1 MLDYLNWYL
10 VELERNLRG
19 KRNSQAVADFLVESR
34 SHLTERI
41 DDLVARGIDPVS
53 ATKAS
58 IIDFGDPQAVAQAY
72 QGRRYVSATVRGVG
86 IALAI
91 ILGLAIM
98 PAFFVA
104 MLDLPNLHEGPLVS
118 GLIWT
123 ASLSFFVVGWLSWKT
138 RTWISLPVGAFA
150 VSIALVAS
158 VVFTSMTG
166 LANLNGQAVHVFL
179 PHRQD
184 QIEARSDWL
193 ARYEI
198 DVAKLNAWRASDRG
212 PKADELL
219 NELAGPLSLAPVVSY
234 QPRHSNRMMVLPS
247 DSFPS
252 ARVVLDSGYGPIYR
266 LESHFNVADVTRTAW
281 QTHGDAYANY
291 LSKQR
296 ARVELELNAL
306 SNLTP
311 SSFSQRWTRHGYQA
325 AAMIGIGSLFAVL
338 LNGVIL
344 MFASASDTMR
354 RRRWRRQVG

>member
-19 KRNSQAVADFLVESR
+19 KRNSQAVADLLVESR

-72 QGRRYVSATVRGVG
+72 QGRRYVSPTVRRVG
-86 IALAI
+86 IALAL

-150 VSIALVAS
+150 VSIAVVAS

-166 LANLNGQAVHVFL
+166 LTSLNGQEAHVFL

-184 QIEARSDWL
+184 EIDVRSDWL
-193 ARYEI
+193 ARYET
-198 DVAKLNAWRASDRG
+198 DVAKLNAWRAAEPG
-212 PKADELL
+212 PQADQLL
-219 NELAGPLSLAPVVSY
+219 AELAGPLSLAPVVSY
-234 QPRHSNRMMVLPS
+234 HRSSRLSRTLPS
-247 DSFPS
+247 DDFPT
-252 ARVVLDSGYGPIYR
+252 RPVVMKFGFGPMYR
-266 LESHFNVADVTRTAW
+266 LESHFGVTDITRTAW
-281 QTHGDAYANY
+281 QTHADEYLKF

-296 ARVELELNAL
+296 SQVQAEVTAL

-338 LNGVIL
+338 LNGLIL
-344 MFASASDTMR
+344 MSASATETMR